1 MKETIIIASEWHRN
15 RVIEIIRSLPAD
27 SGHVVAIKEKTRSSL
42 QNSKMWAMLTDIAH
56 QVSWHGQHL
65 TKDEWKCVFSAGLK
79 RQKVVPGIDNGFVVI
94 GAHTSKM
101 SIAEMAEL
109 IEFATAFGCQHQVK
123 WSDNRYEE

>member
-1 MKETIIIASEWHRN
+1 MKETIIIASEWHKN
-15 RVIEIIRSLPAD
+15 RVIELIRSLPAD
-27 SGHVVAIKEKTRSSL
+27 SGHVVSIKEKTRSTE
-42 QNSKMWAMLTDIAH
+42 QNSKMWAVLTDIANS
-56 QVSWHGQHL
+56 VNWHGQYL
-65 TKDEWKCVFSAGLK
+65 TKEEWKDVFTASLK

-109 IEFATAFGCQHQVK
+109 IECATAFGCQHQVK